1 MCIRDRGEL
10 AYYTGKASNMPITN
24 IGKYGTP
31 SLALPRYDSLTQQY
45 IDAQNDGRIKIKGL
59 LD

>member
-1 MCIRDRGEL
+1 MGEL
-10 AYYTGKASNMPITN
+10 AYYAGKGSNMPITA

-45 IDAQNDGRIKIKGL
+45 IDAQNDGRIKVKGL
-59 LD
+59 LE